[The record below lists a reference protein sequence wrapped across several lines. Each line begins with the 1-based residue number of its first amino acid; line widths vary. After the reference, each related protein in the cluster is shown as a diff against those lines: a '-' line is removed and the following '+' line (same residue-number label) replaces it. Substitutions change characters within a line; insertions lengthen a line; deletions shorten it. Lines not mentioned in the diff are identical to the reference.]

1 MLELNDLHLFNQP
14 CVRFRAS
21 IKARYGKRIFGL
33 WRRLSNVSSIV
44 SLRHRVNLMPI
55 HGTRKGLCEDGLL
68 NERHTIDFLEP
79 HGRRGVAE
87 VLPQAILEL
96 LDETMQS
103 HSSGC

>member
-1 MLELNDLHLFNQP
+1 
-14 CVRFRAS
+14 
-21 IKARYGKRIFGL
+21 
-33 WRRLSNVSSIV
+33 
-44 SLRHRVNLMPI
+44 MPI